1 MSHRAICVT
10 TNPML
15 RRTLRRTLQAV
26 GSSVEFAD
34 SAAELPEG
42 DAPDL
47 VVLDAESRKGC
58 DPEGLSARWGSTKVV
73 VLGDSLEEDAVV
85 RMLRNQPFNHV
96 ISEQS
101 DPDELELVVTSVK
114 ALRGDI
120 FGLEK
125 YLAWGVLVTE
135 RQVTS
140 YDEKRDALYEI
151 ADYAKDMGARRQTV
165 ARIESVADEML
176 MNALYDAPAIRYGVR
191 PRIGNR
197 SGPPLGSE
205 PAILRYGCDGRWF
218 AVSVRDNYGEL
229 KKEAILDNLARA
241 RAEHGN
247 PRPEGEDGTGAGLGL
262 YFVLSSVT
270 RFIANISPGH
280 MTEVIGLFDLKATG
294 RDEAACAR
302 SLHIFLS
309 GAVDAPR

>member
-1 MSHRAICVT
+1 MAHRAICVT
-10 TNPML
+10 TNPLL

-26 GSSVEFAD
+26 GSTVEFAD
-34 SAAELPEG
+34 SAAALPDG

-47 VVLDAESRKGC
+47 VVLDAESRKTC
-58 DPEGLSARWGSTKVV
+58 DPEGLSARWSTTKVV
-73 VLGDSLEEDAVV
+73 VLGESLEEDAVV

-96 ISEQS
+96 ISDQV

-125 YLAWGVLVTE
+125 YLAWGVLVQE
-135 RQVTS
+135 RHVTG
-140 YDEKRDALYEI
+140 YDEKRDALYELG
-151 ADYAKDMGARRQTV
+151 DYAKDMGARRQTV

-176 MNALYDAPAIRYGVR
+176 MNAMYDAPALRYGVA

-197 SGPPLGSE
+197 AGPPLGSE
-205 PAILRYGCDGRWF
+205 PAILRYSCDGRWF

-241 RAEHGN
+241 RAEHGS
-247 PRPEGEDGTGAGLGL
+247 PRPEGEDGSGAGLGL
-262 YFVLSSVT
+262 YLVLSSVT

-294 RDEAACAR
+294 RDEASCAR
-302 SLHIFLS
+302 SLHIFMAS
-309 GAVDAPR
+309 PG